1 MRDQYTLDLIPPAP
15 AKDCQRWTSRRASY
29 RPAGEP
35 IDTARYGVEEI
46 DERNARQFIIAHHY
60 SGSYPAA
67 LFRVGLF
74 RSVPFQK
81 ATLVGAAVFSVPM
94 NPHAIARHC
103 GTDAGCELGRF
114 SMVDDVEAN
123 GETFFLARAFDLLAA
138 QRDGGRQRFQAILSY
153 SDPLARTSADGSVTM
168 PGHVGTIYQASNAR
182 YVGRSAS
189 RTLIL
194 DPTGRNLSP
203 RALSKLRND
212 ETGAAYAYDQLLAA
226 GAPPRHPHE
235 TGPAY
240 VTRALTEGPFRRMRH
255 PGNHAYVFAIGDR
268 RIRRETTRT
277 LSPALPY
284 PKQSAA

>member
-1 MRDQYTLDLIPPAP
+1 MRDQFTLNLIPPAP
-15 AKDCQRWTSRRASY
+15 AKDCQRWTMGRASY

-35 IDTARYGVEEI
+35 INTARYGVEVIE
-46 DERNARQFIIAHHY
+46 ERDAREFIINHHY

-74 RSVPFQK
+74 RTARFQK
-81 ATLVGAAVFSVPM
+81 STLVGAAVFSVPM

-114 SMVDDVEAN
+114 TMLDDVEAN

-138 QRDGGRQRFQAILSY
+138 QRDGAGQRFHAVLSY
-153 SDPLARTSADGSVTM
+153 SDPLARSSADGTVTM

-189 RTLIL
+189 RALIL
-194 DPTGRNLSP
+194 DPAGRNLSP

-212 ETGAAYAYDQLLAA
+212 ETGAAYAYDQLVAA

-235 TGPAY
+235 PGPAY
-240 VTRALTEGPFRRMRH
+240 VTRALAEGPFRRMRH

-268 RIRRETTRT
+268 RSRRETIRT